1 VVVLYER
8 ALGGGPEPSA
18 GEIHDAL
25 KKLKAVAGQAA
36 ALGLQLGF
44 PRTKQTRLLRALVE
58 IVLSD
63 VLAIVGVDDLTRR
76 PLEPEA
82 LALLVKRL
90 APGAWRF
97 RPGPTGDFALIEF
110 VSRLDRLSVAL
121 CGVPLALSVYE
132 DTYGDRATYGG
143 TLLEV
148 VQLLQPALPRV
159 AGSIAECSTAT
170 LAARLQA
177 ARTARRR
184 PGVALIP

>member
-1 VVVLYER
+1 
-8 ALGGGPEPSA
+8 
-18 GEIHDAL
+18 
-25 KKLKAVAGQAA
+25 
-36 ALGLQLGF
+36 
-44 PRTKQTRLLRALVE
+44 
-58 IVLSD
+58 
-63 VLAIVGVDDLTRR
+63 
-76 PLEPEA
+76 
-82 LALLVKRL
+82 
-90 APGAWRF
+90 
-97 RPGPTGDFALIEF
+97 
-110 VSRLDRLSVAL
+110 
-121 CGVPLALSVYE
+121 VPLALSVYE

>member
-1 VVVLYER
+1 
-8 ALGGGPEPSA
+8 
-18 GEIHDAL
+18 
-25 KKLKAVAGQAA
+25 
-36 ALGLQLGF
+36 
-44 PRTKQTRLLRALVE
+44 
-58 IVLSD
+58 
-63 VLAIVGVDDLTRR
+63 
-76 PLEPEA
+76 
-82 LALLVKRL
+82 
-90 APGAWRF
+90 
-97 RPGPTGDFALIEF
+97 
-110 VSRLDRLSVAL
+110 
-121 CGVPLALSVYE
+121 VYE